1 MINAP
6 STRVCGVSQR
16 QPGERS
22 MDVFYEI
29 HSDLPREGPGRD
41 EDTAR
46 ALRLALPHLPEAPR
60 ILDIGCGPGMQTA
73 VLAQQTRGSIV
84 ALDRHPPF
92 LEQLTAR
99 AAQAG
104 IQDRIQTVEGTMTD
118 MPFEPATFDLIWA
131 EGAIY
136 VMGYEAGL
144 HAWRPLLKPGGCM
157 AVTELTWLVDDPRPE
172 PHTFW
177 REAYPN
183 MRGLKDNQRMI
194 AEAGYRELGHFQLP
208 PRGLVDPLLRTHRG
222 PHRAAGGPLRR
233 RPGRAPDPRRGARG
247 DRPLP
252 RTQRSVQLRLL
263 RHAADRALTQPL
275 RAFRTSKI
283 VICWGWS
290 R

>member
-172 PHTFW
+172 PRTFW

-208 PRGLVDPLLRTHRG
+208 PEAWWTHYYEPIEARIALLEGRYADDPVALQTLAEE
-222 PHRAAGGPLRR
+222 RAEIDLFREHS
-233 RPGRAPDPRRGARG
+233 DQYSYVFYVM
-247 DRPLP
+247 
-252 RTQRSVQLRLL
+252 QRIE
-263 RHAADRALTQPL
+263 P
-275 RAFRTSKI
+275 
-283 VICWGWS
+283 
-290 R
+290 